1 MSDQDGRGELMAR
14 LVEAQIVQRVW
25 EDMRGDPEAMR
36 AIREAVSRAAVDK
49 LVVALLDDYVFKQ
62 MMAKEITALVMPIA
76 RDVAQNAVELRK
88 AEIADRCAKAV
99 SQAIGRIL

>member
-1 MSDQDGRGELMAR
+1 MSEDGRGELMAK

-25 EDMRGDPEAMR
+25 DDMKGDPEALR
-36 AIREAVSRAAVDK
+36 SIREAVSQAAVDK
-49 LVVALLDDYVFKQ
+49 LVGVLLDDYVFKQ